1 MTTTNHTIKGTAL
14 WAKVFEANRD
24 KEGYKGQAIEYDGQY
39 VIQVIMDKTNRAV
52 YKSSG
57 SAGQVKFDDDGNS
70 SATFRR
76 KHKDRYESESGAPEV
91 SDAEGNIWT
100 LENQGIIP
108 NGSEIEV
115 NFDVYTTSQSN
126 GTRLKSVK
134 VLKKAD
140 MPDREEKSEETKASS
155 PSRAIYDE
163 DIPF

>member
-1 MTTTNHTIKGTAL
+1 MSTTNHTIQGTAL

-24 KEGYKGQAIEYDGQY
+24 MVGFEGKAVEYDGQY
-39 VIQVIMDKTNRAV
+39 TIQVNMDKPNRAI

-57 SAGQVKFDDDGNS
+57 SAGRIKFDDDGIAGP
-70 SATFRR
+70 ATFRR
-76 KHKDRYESESGAPEV
+76 KHKDRYEGESGAPRV
-91 SDAEGNIWT
+91 TDAKGNIWT
-100 LENQGIIP
+100 MEDQGIIP
-108 NGSEIEV
+108 NGSEVEV

-140 MPDREEKSEETKASS
+140 MPDREEKQKEPEAN
-155 PSRAIYDE
+155 RAVYDE